1 MKKLEKFVENLK
13 RCVIIGGLLAA
24 TAFLI
29 KWFYPYGAVSGREE
43 PKSITGFSHAPAK
56 EESGDISEEIQ
67 ILPENTENESE
78 SEWKLIL
85 VNSENYLPNDF
96 EIELEQL
103 RNGQWVDKRCY
114 PDLQRMMDDCRA
126 QGLEPLICSSYRSVE
141 RQEELFKAETEMFA
155 AQGYSEEKAYSL
167 AAAQVAVPRT
177 SEHHTGLALDIV
189 DANDQI
195 LDDTQADTP
204 AQKWL
209 MENCYNYGFILR
221 YPADKQEIT
230 GIIYEPWHYRYVGE
244 EAAREIRDRGLC
256 FEEYLGEDLG

>member
-1 MKKLEKFVENLK
+1 MKKIGEIAENLR

-29 KWFYPYGAVSGREE
+29 KWFYPYVAVSGQEE
-43 PKSITGFSHAPAK
+43 TKPVMEPSQEKAP
-56 EESGDISEEIQ
+56 EETDDISEEILV
-67 ILPENTENESE
+67 LPEDAEKERN
-78 SEWKLIL
+78 WRLIL
-85 VNSENYLPNDF
+85 VNSVNYLPDDF

-103 RNGQWVDKRCY
+103 RNGQSVDKRCY

-141 RQEELFKAETEMFA
+141 RQEELFAAETEMFA
-155 AQGYSEEKAYSL
+155 TQGYSEEKAFSL

-189 DANDQI
+189 DKNNQT
-195 LDDTQADTP
+195 LDETQADTP

-209 MENCYNYGFILR
+209 MENCCNYGFILR

-244 EAAREIRDRGLC
+244 EAAREIHDRGLC
-256 FEEYLGEDLG
+256 LEEYLGEALD

>member
-1 MKKLEKFVENLK
+1 MKNPDEIVENLK
-13 RCVIIGGLLAA
+13 RCVIIGCLLAV

-29 KWFYPYGAVSGREE
+29 KWFYPGDSVYGNRKTESADTACETREATE
-43 PKSITGFSHAPAK
+43 PSHAA
-56 EESGDISEEIQ
+56 
-67 ILPENTENESE
+67 LPEGPEKGSD
-78 SEWKLIL
+78 WRLIL
-85 VNSENYLPNDF
+85 VNSDNYLPDDF

-103 RNGQWVDKRCY
+103 RGGQSVDKRCY

-126 QGLEPLICSSYRSVE
+126 QGLEPLVCSSYRSVE
-141 RQEELFKAETEMFA
+141 RQEELFAAETEMFE
-155 AQGYSEEKAYSL
+155 AQGYSKEKAYSL

-189 DANDQI
+189 DANNQI

-209 MENCYNYGFILR
+209 MENCFNYGFILR
-221 YPADKQEIT
+221 YPANKQDIT

-244 EAAREIRDRGLC
+244 ETAREIHSGGLC
-256 FEEYLGEDLG
+256 LEEYLRE